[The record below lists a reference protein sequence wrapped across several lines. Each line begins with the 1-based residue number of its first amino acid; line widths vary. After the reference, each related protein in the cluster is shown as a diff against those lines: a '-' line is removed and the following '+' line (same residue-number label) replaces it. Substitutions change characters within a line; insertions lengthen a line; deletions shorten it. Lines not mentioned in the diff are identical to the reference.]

1 MARTRKEKNS
11 MSSLLTARDM
21 NDDDGSNDP
30 TRWIVI
36 GKNNTRMV
44 FRPVNPLPVAGSYN

>member
-1 MARTRKEKNS
+1 